1 MAMNIFGGGNR
12 AAQALDHAVLE
23 AFSKSQAM
31 IEFGMDGT
39 IISANANFLQL
50 LGYSLSEVVGQNHRM
65 FIDPIDAAN
74 PDYKAF
80 WDGLRRGESRTAQFK
95 RIAKGG
101 REVWIQGSYNP
112 VCDASG
118 KPVKVVKIA
127 SDVTVQKLEAADAQ
141 GQLAAISKSQAVIE
155 FNLAGEVLTANENF
169 CSAMGYSLAEL
180 KGRHHRM
187 FVEQDYAASTEYR
200 EFWQRLGRGEYQA
213 AEFKRLGKGGREVW
227 LQASYN
233 PILDL
238 NGKPF
243 KVVKYA
249 TDITGRKAAVN
260 ELGKGLAKLA
270 EGDLT
275 ATIEHRFIGELEEVR
290 VAFNDSLARFS
301 VVMGQLRDTSGALKT
316 ATGEILSGAND
327 LAERT
332 TKQAAAIEETSA
344 AMEQLANTVIE
355 NARRA
360 ELASGKARSV
370 FSAAEAGGEVML
382 EANEA
387 MQRITTSSNKISN
400 IIGLIDDIAFQTNLL
415 ALNASVEAARA
426 GDAGKGF
433 AVVAVEVRRLAQS
446 AASASSEVKALI
458 EQSANEVKVGSKLV
472 SDAADQLSSM
482 LDGVRENTD
491 LIEGI
496 AQASNQQSSAIA
508 EVTTAIRQMDEM
520 TQHNAALVEETNAAI
535 EQTEGQANE
544 LDRIVEVFVIDV
556 DGRSSTRGGARAATA
571 GRASARPA
579 RAYRSS
585 GNAALKEGLDGLTSH
600 GEGRAVA
607 F

>member
-275 ATIEHRFIGELEEVR
+275 ATIDTHFIGELEEVR
-290 VAFNDSLARFS
+290 VAFNDSLGRFS

-344 AMEQLANTVIE
+344 AMEQLANTVTE

-370 FSAAEAGGEVML
+370 FSAAEAGGQVML

-556 DGRSSTRGGARAATA
+556 DGRPSTRGARAATA

-579 RAYRSS
+579 RAYRST
-585 GNAALKEGLDGLTSH
+585 GNAALKEEWT
-600 GEGRAVA
+600 A
-607 F
+607 